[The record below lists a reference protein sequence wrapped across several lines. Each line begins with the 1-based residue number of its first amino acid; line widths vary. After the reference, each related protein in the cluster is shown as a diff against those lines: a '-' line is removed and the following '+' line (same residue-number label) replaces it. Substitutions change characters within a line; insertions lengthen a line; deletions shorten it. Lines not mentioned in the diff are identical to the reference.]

1 MIVINSLKYFTKHL
15 QDLPERNFQR
25 LKAKER
31 SIQKLEEAN
40 PDYFKSL
47 PHVITIS
54 FTRCSI
60 FGDLNYARFH
70 RELGGVRRYFIYAVP
85 NLFAS
90 SVASLI
96 AIPALVLKTTISALL
111 ILKNM
116 WNKSFVDATDP
127 FLNDASDLIDA
138 LLMAVSGVA
147 LGVAKLAFAIFRDPY
162 QVYLERREL
171 RNNPEGNIALIGVD
185 PQKTFVK
192 GGNLAVQDGELIV
205 GPGRKLI
212 NAAAAANIFVFFTED
227 WHPKNH
233 ISYAANAGLPVLTT
247 VEARGLKD
255 QVLWP
260 AHAMQGTAEAGFL
273 DGLPMEK
280 VNYVVRK
287 GYGVDDS
294 YSGFFDNGKIHATVL
309 HELLQS
315 RNVKKLIMFGLAT
328 NYCVMFTAQDA
339 KALGYEGVIVGD
351 ACKGTSS
358 EETEKAKIM
367 LEEQRIRFV
376 NTEDVIRDGKLVF
389 PAAPT
394 L

>member
-1 MIVINSLKYFTKHL
+1 MTVTNSFKCFIKHF

-25 LKAKER
+25 LKAKEQAIHKIEVE
-31 SIQKLEEAN
+31 SPE
-40 PDYFKSL
+40 YFISL
-47 PHVITIS
+47 PHIIKTS

-85 NLFAS
+85 NLFVSA
-90 SVASLI
+90 VASLI

-127 FLNDASDLIDA
+127 FLNNASDLMDA

-147 LGVAKLAFAIFRDPY
+147 LGIAKLALSIFRDPY
-162 QVYLERREL
+162 QIYLERREL

-192 GGNLAVQDGELIV
+192 GGNLAVPDGELIADTA
-205 GPGRKLI
+205 REMM
-212 NAAAAANIFVFFTED
+212 NAAAVTEILTILTQD
-227 WHPKNH
+227 WHDGDH
-233 ISYAANAGLPVLTT
+233 ISYAANAGLPVFTT

-260 AHAMQGTAEAGFL
+260 AHAMQNTAEAGFL
-273 DGLPMEK
+273 DELPMDK
-280 VNYVVRK
+280 VKYVVRK
-287 GYGVDDS
+287 GYGLDDS
-294 YSGFFDNGKIHATVL
+294 YSGFFDNGKVHATVL

-315 RNVKKLIMFGLAT
+315 RNVKKLILFGLAT
-328 NYCVMFTAQDA
+328 DFCVNFTAQDA
-339 KALGYEGVIVGD
+339 KELGYDVVIVED
-351 ACKGTSS
+351 ASKGTSS
-358 EETEKAKIM
+358 ATTQQAKIM
-367 LEEQRIRFV
+367 LQEKGIRFV
-376 NTEDVIRDGKLVF
+376 NTKDVIHDGKLLF
-389 PAAPT
+389 P
-394 L
+394 